1 MTVRTR
7 ETQRPLIRFVTSVC
21 AIVGG
26 ILSTMG
32 VVDKLVLWLLDS
44 GNSAT
49 PVTQLLPTRFKQGV
63 AQ

>member
-7 ETQRPLIRFVTSVC
+7 ETRRPLIRFVTSVC

-32 VVDKLVLWLLDS
+32 IVDKLVLWLLDS
-44 GNSAT
+44 GSIA
-49 PVTQLLPTRFKQGV
+49 TQLLPTRFKQGV

>member
-7 ETQRPLIRFVTSVC
+7 ETRRPLIRFVTSVC

-32 VVDKLVLWLLDS
+32 IVDKIVLWLLGFTS
-44 GNSAT
+44 IVTPAT
-49 PVTQLLPTRFKQGV
+49 RLLPSKFKPGV